1 MATGLQD
8 AADTPEI
15 AKLAASMKS
24 KMLDD
29 ESKLGAMLTG
39 LYAPDFAHNDPAIGF
54 THRKLDSSDV
64 YFVAN
69 TSNHP
74 VELKATLRSKGI
86 AGEWWDPFTGK
97 ATAANTADLTAN
109 LAPYES
115 RILVLSSESTA
126 KPAAETSGAQSLEIA
141 SGWKVTFEK
150 LNYTTDAGKSWS
162 DDAKTRFFSGTATY
176 QKTVDVPAGAKFSVL
191 DFGAG
196 TPLNPSRM
204 SNGTRAWIDPP
215 VREAAVVYIN
225 GKVAGS
231 VWRAPFQ
238 VEVGELLHSG
248 ANEIKIVVANTAINE
263 LAGQTLPDY
272 RLLRL
277 KYGDRFQPQ
286 DMNNLEPLPSGI
298 LGKIVLR

>member
-1 MATGLQD
+1 MKTHMVDDDTKIGAT
-8 AADTPEI
+8 
-15 AKLAASMKS
+15 
-24 KMLDD
+24 
-29 ESKLGAMLTG
+29 LTG
-39 LYAPDFAHNDPAIGF
+39 LYKPDFAHNDPAIGF
-54 THRKLDSSDV
+54 NHRKLDGIDV
-64 YFVAN
+64 YFIAN

-74 VELKATLRSKGI
+74 ISLKGSVRNTSVP
-86 AGEWWDPFTGK
+86 GEWWDPFTGK
-97 ATAANTADLTAN
+97 ATGANPSDLTCE

-115 RILVLSSESTA
+115 KVLVLSSESAA
-126 KPAAETSGAQSLEIA
+126 KPAAANPAPQPLDIA
-141 SGWKVTFEK
+141 SGWKVTFDK
-150 LNYTTDAGKSWS
+150 LGYTTEATGKSWS
-162 DDAKTRFFSGTATY
+162 DDPKTKYFSGTATY
-176 QKTVDVPAGAKFSVL
+176 TKTVDVPAGAKYTTL

-196 TPLNPSRM
+196 TPVAQARM

-225 GKVAGS
+225 GKAAGS

-238 VEVGELLHSG
+238 VEVGDLLHSG
-248 ANEIKIVVANTAINE
+248 ANEVRIVVANTAINE

-298 LGKIVLR
+298 LGRIQLR